1 MTLELHLLV
10 NNLWQ
15 WHQPHFLSMIIL
27 FYVLLCITCVTF
39 HCFYLLKYYASR
51 TYMYIIKLY
60 CLCYSIISIE
70 VMIFLTF
77 WCSLESG
84 IIFEFVCY
92 FVISLLLSLCIWFW
106 PCEYS
111 LAAINCYLPMMPA
124 AWLVPFNVSS
134 KSYTKVCVYI
144 YIWLDF
150 CSAYCGRNAFPW
162 YAVFWV
168 ASLLWDFHAIH
179 YNNDDCLLCR
189 ITADSHN
196 VSPFSLPTVKYLI

>member
-10 NNLWQ
+10 NILWQ
-15 WHQPHFLSMIIL
+15 WHQPHFLNMIIL
-27 FYVLLCITCVTF
+27 FYVLLCITCITF

-92 FVISLLLSLCIWFW
+92 FVISLLLSLCICFW
-106 PCEYS
+106 PCEYC

-144 YIWLDF
+144 YIYGLTFVQLIVVVMPSFDMLF
-150 CSAYCGRNAFPW
+150 SELRPSFGISMPYTTIMMIAFS
-162 YAVFWV
+162 VELQQTV
-168 ASLLWDFHAIH
+168 IMCLHSL
-179 YNNDDCLLCR
+179 Y
-189 ITADSHN
+189 
-196 VSPFSLPTVKYLI
+196 LP